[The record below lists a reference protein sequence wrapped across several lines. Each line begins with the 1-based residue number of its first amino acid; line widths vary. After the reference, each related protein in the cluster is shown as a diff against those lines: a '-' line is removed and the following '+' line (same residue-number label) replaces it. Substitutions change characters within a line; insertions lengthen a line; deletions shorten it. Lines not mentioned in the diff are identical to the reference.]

1 MRLSCFQTDTVGSQT
16 AALVTRAGGAVV
28 AVVVAAKVA
37 VAGSRASVAAAVLTA
52 TPRNQSRRDCCVCET
67 ALRLVIVDGSFSAAE
82 RSGDSSVDDRIV
94 RLDVMGV
101 QAKAPKLIGVRH
113 NVTARRL
120 ESFMVTGRM
129 ISLISLLSSL

>member
-1 MRLSCFQTDTVGSQT
+1 
-16 AALVTRAGGAVV
+16 
-28 AVVVAAKVA
+28 
-37 VAGSRASVAAAVLTA
+37 
-52 TPRNQSRRDCCVCET
+52 
-67 ALRLVIVDGSFSAAE
+67 VIVDGSFSAAE